1 MCPTICCQT
10 AASVISK
17 NSNLMTP
24 PSFEISLTELREV
37 LDACRALAPAVETT
51 GRAIITS
58 IQSGGK
64 LLTCGNGGS
73 AADALHLAEELVGRY
88 SIERRALPGLCLNA
102 DPTAITCICNDY
114 GYEQVFARGVQALAR
129 PGDVLVCFTTS
140 GNSANVIAAFHAA
153 ANIGVTTIL
162 LAGRNGGLARGLCQ
176 HEIIVPSNNTARI
189 QEVHT
194 LVLHQWLEAIDATP
208 WPERLP

>member
-1 MCPTICCQT
+1 MNPPTFH
-10 AASVISK
+10 A
-17 NSNLMTP
+17 
-24 PSFEISLTELREV
+24 SLTELQAV
-37 LDACRALAPAVETT
+37 LEACRPLESAVAAA
-51 GRAIITS
+51 GQAIIAS
-58 IQSGGK
+58 IQQGGK

-88 SIERRALPGLCLNA
+88 HLERRALPAICLNA

-114 GYEQVFARGVQALAR
+114 GYEHVFSRGVEALGR
-129 PGDVLVCFTTS
+129 RGDVLVGFTTS

-153 ANIGVTTIL
+153 AALGVITVL
-162 LAGRNGGLARGLCQ
+162 LAGRDGGQARGLCQ
-176 HEIIVPSNNTARI
+176 HEIIVPSGNTARI

-208 WPERLP
+208 WPVILP